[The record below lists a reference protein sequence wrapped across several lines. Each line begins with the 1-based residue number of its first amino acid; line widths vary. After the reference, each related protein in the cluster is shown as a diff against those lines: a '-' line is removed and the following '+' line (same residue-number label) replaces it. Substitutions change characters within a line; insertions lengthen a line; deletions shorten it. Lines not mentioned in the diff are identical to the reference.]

1 MANYSNKQT
10 APQGV
15 SINNQRRTFE
25 FGDRVAEL
33 APEQSPFFVYLSK
46 VAKKPTSDP
55 VFKFMEQRH
64 QWQRRSFNVKGAVGS
79 ANYTNGTEVA
89 NAMKIDTTIDKH
101 GRTVATPVCPEWILV
116 GQIIA
121 IKDTTGVVRHFR
133 VSGVD
138 KTADSSSADQV
149 DLVPLFTVT
158 GKAFADN
165 ASGIVVGTAHA
176 EGGTAPTSWSD
187 ELYDREGYCQI
198 FKTSIDLFSN
208 TARATEYRGISN
220 EYMRVWQSKLMEH
233 KMDIE
238 NAMLFGTGAGNEA
251 AAGAPLRYSW
261 GIVPYTE
268 TYGKTK
274 SFTYANSDYDDIVDA
289 MEDVFHPESGNS
301 GKKLVLA
308 SRKVISF
315 FNKLGSSTFLG
326 NTVGASQYKLNL
338 AEVPGQFG
346 HNVTQVSTIFGD
358 LMLVQEPLFKGPY
371 EDTAIMVDMANVA
384 YRPLAGNGV
393 SRDTQIMTN
402 IQNNDVDGRQD
413 MVLTEAGLEISLP
426 ETHTLLSFS

>member
-1 MANYSNKQT
+1 MATYSNKQQ

-64 QWQRRSFNVKGAVGS
+64 QWQRRSFNIKGAVS
-79 ANYTNGTEVA
+79 AANYTNGTEVTD
-89 NAMKIDTTIDKH
+89 AMILDTTIDKF
-101 GRTVATPVCPEWILV
+101 GRTVATPVVPEWILV

-121 IKDTTGVVRHFR
+121 VKDTGGVVRHFR

-138 KTADSSSADQV
+138 KSSGGGTADQV
-149 DLVPLFTVT
+149 DLVPLFTASS
-158 GKAFADN
+158 KAFADN
-165 ASGIVVGTAHA
+165 AAGIVVGTAHA
-176 EGGTAPTSWSD
+176 EGGQAPTSWSD

-220 EYMRVWQSKLMEH
+220 EYMRIWQTKLMEH

-238 NAMLFGTGAGNEA
+238 NAMLFGTGAASEG
-251 AAGAPLRYSW
+251 AGTPLRYSW

-308 SRKVISF
+308 SRKVIGF
-315 FNKLGSSTFLG
+315 FNKLNSGTFLG

-371 EDTAIMVDMANVA
+371 EDTAIMVDLANVA